1 MAMTL
6 NEEQQLLHDTICKAL
21 DGLHGEALQQAVSEL
36 GLSGIA
42 LPEQR
47 GGIGGD
53 AFLLGVALD
62 ALGRGLHVTGL
73 LEHWTACRILA
84 ASGTQL
90 EVLER
95 AIGGLHPLALAMG
108 AGSGNA
114 AVPAVQPG
122 ILAGRLGLVPAIGG
136 AQSLLLAMSSQQ
148 QDAIY
153 LLPAEHPS
161 LDLEPLEAIDGTIVG
176 NFALAPVRIE
186 ALVCILRGP
195 EARAQIDWAKDAIVL
210 GRSAEIVGLCHL
222 MLADSIEYARTRQ
235 QFGQPIAG
243 FQALRHRIVDMRIA
257 LDMAEALVEAGLHTL
272 DDAAAETRTRLA
284 ACARQLTSRAVE
296 IVGEGAVQIHGAMG
310 ITDELRIG
318 AALKRAMTLARWNDE
333 A

>member
-1 MAMTL
+1 MTL

-21 DGLHGEALQQAVSEL
+21 DGLHGEAMQQAVCEL
-36 GLSGIA
+36 GLAGIA

-62 ALGRGLHVTGL
+62 AMGRGLHVTGL
-73 LEHWTACRILA
+73 LEHWTACRVLA
-84 ASGTQL
+84 TSSTQS

-95 AIGGLHPLALAMG
+95 AVGGLHPLTLAMG
-108 AGSGNA
+108 MGSADA
-114 AVPAVQPG
+114 AVPAVQG
-122 ILAGRLGLVPAIGG
+122 TLAGRWGLVPAIGV
-136 AQSLLLAMSSQQ
+136 AQSILLAASCGGE
-148 QDAIY
+148 DAIY
-153 LLPAEHPS
+153 LLPAQHPA
-161 LDLEPLEAIDGTIVG
+161 LDLQPLEAIDGTTVG
-176 NFALAPVRIE
+176 DAVLAPVQ
-186 ALVCILRGP
+186 ADSLACILRGP
-195 EARAQIDWAKDAIVL
+195 EARAQIDWAKDAMVL
-210 GRSAEIVGLCHL
+210 GRAAEIVGLCHL

-284 ACARQLTSRAVE
+284 TCARQLTGRAVE
-296 IVGEGAVQIHGAMG
+296 IVGEGAVQVHGAMG

-318 AALKRAMTLARWNDE
+318 AALKRAMALVRWNDLD
-333 A
+333 

>member
-36 GLSGIA
+36 GLAGIA

-62 ALGRGLHVTGL
+62 AMGRGLHVTGL

-84 ASGTQL
+84 ASDTQS

-95 AIGGLHPLALAMG
+95 AVGGQHPLTLALG
-108 AGSGNA
+108 AGFRHA
-114 AVPAVQPG
+114 AAPAVQ
-122 ILAGRLGLVPAIGG
+122 AGTLTGRWGLVPAIGG
-136 AQSLLLAMSSQQ
+136 AQSVLLAASCGGE
-148 QDAIY
+148 DAIY
-153 LLPAEHPS
+153 LLPAQHPA
-161 LDLEPLEAIDGTIVG
+161 LDLQPLEAIDGTTVG
-176 NFALAPVRIE
+176 DATLAPVR
-186 ALVCILRGP
+186 ADGLTCILRGP
-195 EARAQIDWAKDAIVL
+195 EARAQIDWAKTAMVL
-210 GRSAEIVGLCHL
+210 CRAAEIVGLCHL

-235 QFGQPIAG
+235 QFGQPIAH

-272 DDAAAETRTRLA
+272 DDAAAEARTRLA
-284 ACARQLTSRAVE
+284 ACTRQLTSRAAE

-318 AALKRAMTLARWNDE
+318 AALKRAMTLVRWNDE